1 MFKYRRYNISD
12 KIMINPYEIVSK
24 SALPALRAMV
34 AKRLQ
39 TNYHL
44 TQQQVAAKLDVT
56 QASVSNY
63 TRKTRGVMINLES
76 DSNVA
81 KAADMIAKI
90 LSVENPDQRKALA
103 TMTEVC
109 DYIRF
114 SHLMCG
120 LHSELDPGFQ
130 AEGCEACDGVF
141 SGKDFDRLKILVG
154 S

>member
-1 MFKYRRYNISD
+1 LDYNIRYRRKLSRLIS
-12 KIMINPYEIVSK
+12 PYEIVAK

-39 TNYHL
+39 GEYHL
-44 TQQQVAAKLDVT
+44 TQQQVAKRLGVT

-63 TRKTRGVMINLES
+63 ARKTRGMMVNLEG
-76 DSNVA
+76 DATVA
-81 KAADMIAKI
+81 KAADMIAKE
-90 LSVENPDQRKALA
+90 LSSDRADTREALRS
-103 TMTEVC
+103 MTEVL

-114 SHLMCG
+114 NKMMCV
-120 LHSELDPGFQ
+120 LHGDLEPGFQ
-130 AEGCEACDGVF
+130 VEGCDACEGTF